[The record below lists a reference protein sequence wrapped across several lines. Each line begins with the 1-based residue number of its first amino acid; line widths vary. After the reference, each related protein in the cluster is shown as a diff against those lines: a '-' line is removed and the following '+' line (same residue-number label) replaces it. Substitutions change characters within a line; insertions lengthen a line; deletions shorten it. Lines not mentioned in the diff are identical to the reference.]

1 MEARTE
7 FEQFILDVH
16 RIVGEAKPDT
26 ADRIIDLVR
35 RRDAQM
41 RDRLRAA
48 LRAERDYQD
57 AVHRRVGSRYG
68 AERRDREL
76 EAARARRDQSAKAV
90 GL

>member
-16 RIVGEAKPDT
+16 RIVNEGTEDA
-26 ADRIIDLVR
+26 AERIIDLVR
-35 RRDAQM
+35 KRDAQI

-48 LRAERDYQD
+48 IRAERDYQD

-76 EAARARRDQSAKAV
+76 DAARARRDRTAKEV